1 MHLAFVWHF
10 HQPIYR
16 DPDSGEYILPWVNYH
31 AVKNYHQMARLA
43 EEADFPG
50 TYNFVPCLLEQ
61 VLDYAA
67 GTANDPFQ
75 AALEKDPGKL
85 TYAEVRLLS
94 RIVPGEAT
102 PRKLQELAVQALFS
116 RMLTPKRDR
125 EGLLQLRQDVLAD
138 LVPSYVRLHAK
149 GLAELTT
156 TPYYHPLLP
165 AVFDIGAADGE
176 ALPSLPFRYPEDGQS
191 QLLKGRTYF
200 EKVFGFA
207 PAGLWPSEG
216 GVSREVARAVAEA
229 GFGFALTD
237 ENVLWKSLPGP
248 HLAEDLYR
256 PYLAGALPLF
266 FRDRELSDLLSF
278 EYQRWP
284 ATSAVEDFV
293 AKLEAR
299 RRAGGEDSILVVV
312 LDGENP
318 WEYYPANGVPF
329 LRALYDRI
337 RGLEGF
343 TLTSLGGYLSGHPAA
358 EEIDLAPGTW
368 LGNFSKWVGHP
379 AKNAAWDL
387 LARARKACGWSEAMA
402 VAEGSDW
409 FWWYGEE
416 GKQEFDYL
424 FRAYLRKA
432 CREAGVKEIE

>member
-16 DPDSGEYILPWVNYH
+16 DPASGEYVLPWVNYH

-43 EEADFPG
+43 EEAEFPG

-67 GTANDPFQ
+67 GTAVDPYQ
-75 AALEKDPGKL
+75 AALEKDPSRL
-85 TYAEVRLLS
+85 TYADVRLLS
-94 RIVPGEAT
+94 LIVPGEAS

-116 RMLTPKRDR
+116 RLLTPKKDR
-125 EGLLQLRQDVLAD
+125 EGLLALRKEVLAD
-138 LVPSYVRLHAK
+138 LIPAYVRLRER

-165 AVFDIGAADGE
+165 AIFDISAAEGE
-176 ALPSLPFRYPEDGQS
+176 PRPARAFRHPEDGRT
-191 QLLKGRTYF
+191 QLAHGRAYF
-200 EKVFGFA
+200 EKVFGFP

-216 GVSREVARAVAEA
+216 GVSRDVARAVAEA

-237 ENVLWKSLPGP
+237 ENVLWKSLPPP
-248 HLAEDLYR
+248 HAPGDLFR
-256 PYLAGALPLF
+256 PYLAESLPVF

-278 EYQRWP
+278 EYQKWP

-299 RRAGGEDSILVVV
+299 RRAAAEDAILVVI

-329 LRALYDRI
+329 LRALYDRVK
-337 RGLEGF
+337 GLEGF
-343 TLTSLGGYLSGHPAA
+343 TLTSLGAYLQDHPAGR
-358 EEIDLAPGTW
+358 EIDLAPGTW
-368 LGNFSKWVGHP
+368 LGNFSKWLGHP

-387 LARARKACGWSEAMA
+387 LARTRQACGFTEAMA

-424 FRAYLRKA
+424 FKAYLRQA

>member
-10 HQPIYR
+10 HQPVYR
-16 DPDSGEYILPWVNYH
+16 EPDTGEYILPWVNYH

-43 EEADFPG
+43 EEAEFPG

-75 AALEKDPGKL
+75 ASLEKDPDRL
-85 TYAEVRLLS
+85 TYADVRLLS
-94 RIVPGEAT
+94 KIVPGEAH
-102 PRKLQELAVQALFS
+102 PRRLQELAVKALFS
-116 RMLTPKRDR
+116 GPLTPKRDR
-125 EGLLQLRQDVLAD
+125 EGLLELRKKILAD
-138 LVPSYVRLHAK
+138 LVPAYLRLHGR

-165 AVFDIGAADGE
+165 CIFDVRSAEGD
-176 ALPSLPFRYPEDGQS
+176 ALPALPFRHPEDGKI
-191 QLLKGRTYF
+191 QLAKGRDYF
-200 EKVFGFA
+200 RRIFGFE

-216 GVSREVARAVAEA
+216 GVSKDVARAASAA
-229 GFGFALTD
+229 GFRFALTD
-237 ENVLWKSLPGP
+237 ENVLWKSKAAPHAPG
-248 HLAEDLYR
+248 DLFK
-256 PYLAGALPLF
+256 PYLAESLAVF

-278 EYQRWP
+278 EYQKWP
-284 ATSAVEDFV
+284 AAAAVEDFI
-293 AKLEAR
+293 ARLELR
-299 RRAGGEDSILVVV
+299 RKAADDRSILVIV

-318 WEYYPANGVPF
+318 WEFYPGNGVAF

-337 RGLEGF
+337 KLHPGF
-343 TLTSLGGYLSGHPAA
+343 TLTSLEGYLAKEPART
-358 EEIDLAPGTW
+358 EIDISPGTW

-387 LARARKACGWSEAMA
+387 LAKARRACGFSEAMA

-416 GKQEFDYL
+416 GKEEFDYL
-424 FRAYLRKA
+424 FKAYIRKA
-432 CREAGVKEIE
+432 CRDAGVEEPE

>member
-1 MHLAFVWHF
+1 MHLSFVWHF
-10 HQPIYR
+10 HQPVYR
-16 DPDSGEYILPWVNYH
+16 DPANGEYVLPWVNYH

-43 EEADFPG
+43 EEAEFPG

-67 GTANDPFQ
+67 GTASDPTQ
-75 AALEKDPGKL
+75 AALEKDPSRL
-85 TYAEVRLLS
+85 TYADVRLLS
-94 RIVPGEAT
+94 RIVPGEAS

-116 RMLTPKRDR
+116 RVLTPKRDR
-125 EGLLQLRQDVLAD
+125 DGLLALRKEILTD
-138 LVPSYVRLHAK
+138 LIPAYVRLHDR

-165 AVFDIGAADGE
+165 AIFDIGAAE
-176 ALPSLPFRYPEDGQS
+176 SEPRPARAFRHPEDGRT
-191 QLLKGRTYF
+191 QLARGRAYF
-200 EKVFGFA
+200 EKVFGFP

-216 GVSREVARAVAEA
+216 GVSREVARAIAEA

-237 ENVLWKSLPGP
+237 ENILWQSLPQP
-248 HLAEDLYR
+248 HAPGDLFR
-256 PYLAGALPLF
+256 PYLAEALPIF

-299 RRAGGEDSILVVV
+299 RRGAAEEAILVII

-318 WEYYPANGVPF
+318 WEYYPGNGVPF
-329 LRALYDRI
+329 LRALYDRLK
-337 RGLEGF
+337 GLEGF
-343 TLTSLGGYLSGHPAA
+343 ALTSLGAYLKDHPAGR
-358 EEIDLAPGTW
+358 EIDLAPGTW
-368 LGNFSKWVGHP
+368 LGNFSKWLGHP

-387 LARARKACGWSEAMA
+387 LARAREACGFTEAMA

-424 FRAYLRKA
+424 FRAYLRTA

>member
-1 MHLAFVWHF
+1 VRVSFVWHF

-16 DPDSGEYILPWVNYH
+16 DPASGEYVLPWVNYH

-43 EEADFPG
+43 EEAGFPA

-61 VLDYAA
+61 LLDYTA
-67 GTANDPFQ
+67 GTADDPFQ
-75 AALEKDPGKL
+75 AALEKDPARL
-85 TYAEVRLLS
+85 TYADVRLLS
-94 RIVPGEAT
+94 RIVPGEAS

-116 RMLTPKRDR
+116 RLLTPKKDR
-125 EGLLQLRQDVLAD
+125 EGLLELRKEVLVD
-138 LVPSYVRLHAK
+138 LIPAYLRLRAQ
-149 GLAELTT
+149 GLAEFTT

-165 AVFDIGAADGE
+165 AVFDIRAVAGE
-176 ALPSLPFRYPEDGQS
+176 PLPSRPFRHPEDGKA
-191 QLLKGRTYF
+191 QLAKGRAYF

-216 GVSREVARAVAEA
+216 GISREVAQAVAGA

-248 HLAEDLYR
+248 HGSTDLFR
-256 PYLAGALPLF
+256 PYLAESLPVF

-278 EYQRWP
+278 QYQKWP
-284 ATSAVEDFV
+284 ATAAVEDFV
-293 AKLEAR
+293 ARLNDR
-299 RRAGGEDSILVVV
+299 RRTAGDDAIVVV
-312 LDGENP
+312 ILDGENP
-318 WEYYPANGVPF
+318 WEYYPGNGVPF
-329 LRALYDRI
+329 LRALYDR
-337 RGLEGF
+337 LLALSGF
-343 TLTSLGGYLSGHPAA
+343 NLTSLGQYLNEHPAGR
-358 EEIDLAPGTW
+358 EIDLAPGTW

-387 LARARKACGWSEAMA
+387 LARTRQACGWSDSLA

-416 GKQEFDYL
+416 DKQEFDYL

-432 CREAGVKEIE
+432 CREAGVKETE

>member
-10 HQPIYR
+10 HQPVYR
-16 DPDSGEYILPWVNYH
+16 DPANGEYVLPWVNYH

-43 EEADFPG
+43 EEAEFPG

-67 GTANDPFQ
+67 GTAVDPFQ
-75 AALEKDPGKL
+75 AALEKDPSRL
-85 TYAEVRLLS
+85 TYADVRLLS
-94 RIVPGEAT
+94 RIVPGEAA
-102 PRKLQELAVQALFS
+102 PRRLQELAVEALFS
-116 RMLTPKRDR
+116 RLLTPKRGR
-125 EGLLQLRQDVLAD
+125 EGLLELRREILAD
-138 LVPSYVRLHAK
+138 LIPSYVRLHDR

-165 AVFDIGAADGE
+165 AIFDIRAADGE
-176 ALPSLPFRYPEDGQS
+176 LPPGRPFRHPEDGQA
-191 QLLKGRTYF
+191 QLAMGRAYF
-200 EKVFGFA
+200 EKTFGFA

-229 GFGFALTD
+229 GFGLALTD
-237 ENVLWKSLPGP
+237 ENVLWRSLPRP
-248 HLAEDLYR
+248 HDPADLFR
-256 PYLAGALPLF
+256 PYLAESLPIF

-278 EYQRWP
+278 EYQKWP

-299 RRAGGEDSILVVV
+299 RCRATDDSILVVI

-329 LRALYDRI
+329 LRALYDRV
-337 RGLEGF
+337 RGLAGF
-343 TLTSLGGYLSGHPAA
+343 RLTSLGAYLKEHPACR
-358 EEIDLAPGTW
+358 EIDLAPGTW
-368 LGNFSKWVGHP
+368 LGNFSKWIGHP

-387 LARARKACGWSEAMA
+387 LARAREACGFTDALA

-424 FRAYLRKA
+424 FRAYIRQA
-432 CREAGVKEIE
+432 CREAGVKGIE

>member
-16 DPDSGEYILPWVNYH
+16 DPASGEYILPWVNVH

-43 EEADFPG
+43 EEAEFPG

-67 GTANDPFQ
+67 GTAVDPTQ
-75 AALEKDPGKL
+75 AALEKDPSRL
-85 TYAEVRLLS
+85 TYADVRLLS
-94 RIVPGEAT
+94 RIVPGEAS

-116 RMLTPKRDR
+116 RVLTPKKDR
-125 EGLLQLRQDVLAD
+125 EGLLALRKDVLAD
-138 LVPSYVRLHAK
+138 LIPAYVRLHER

-165 AVFDIGAADGE
+165 AIFDIGAAEGE
-176 ALPSLPFRYPEDGQS
+176 PRPARAFRHPEDGRT
-191 QLLKGRTYF
+191 QLAQGRAYF
-200 EKVFGFA
+200 EKVFGFP

-216 GVSREVARAVAEA
+216 GVSRDVARAVAEA

-237 ENVLWKSLPGP
+237 ENVLWKSLPHP
-248 HLAEDLYR
+248 HAPEDLFR
-256 PYLAGALPLF
+256 PYLAESLPVL

-278 EYQRWP
+278 EYQKWP

-299 RRAGGEDSILVVV
+299 RRTAAEDAILVVI

-329 LRALYDRI
+329 LRALYDRVK
-337 RGLEGF
+337 GLAGF
-343 TLTSLGGYLSGHPAA
+343 TLTSLGAYLKDHPAGR
-358 EEIDLAPGTW
+358 EIDLVPGTW
-368 LGNFSKWVGHP
+368 LGDFSKWLGHP

-387 LARARKACGWSEAMA
+387 LARTRDACGFTEAMA

-424 FRAYLRKA
+424 FKAYLRQA

>member
-16 DPDSGEYILPWVNYH
+16 DPASGEYVLPWVNYH

-43 EEADFPG
+43 EEAEFPG

-61 VLDYAA
+61 VLDYVA
-67 GTANDPFQ
+67 GTAADPTQ
-75 AALEKDPGKL
+75 AALEKDPSQL
-85 TYAEVRLLS
+85 TYADVRLLS
-94 RIVPGEAT
+94 RIVPGEAS

-116 RMLTPKRDR
+116 RALTPKKDR
-125 EGLLQLRQDVLAD
+125 EGLLALRKEILAD
-138 LVPSYVRLHAK
+138 LIPAYVRLHDR

-165 AVFDIGAADGE
+165 AIFDIGSADSE
-176 ALPSLPFRYPEDGQS
+176 PRPARAFRHPEDGRA
-191 QLLKGRTYF
+191 QLGRGRAYF
-200 EKVFGFA
+200 EKVFGFP

-216 GVSREVARAVAEA
+216 GVSQEVARAVAES

-237 ENVLWKSLPGP
+237 ENILWRSLPQP
-248 HLAEDLYR
+248 HTPGDLFQPYVAES
-256 PYLAGALPLF
+256 LPVF

-278 EYQRWP
+278 EYQKWP

-299 RRAGGEDSILVVV
+299 RRTAPEDAILVII

-329 LRALYDRI
+329 LRALYDRVK
-337 RGLEGF
+337 GLPGF
-343 TLTSLGGYLSGHPAA
+343 ALTSLGAYLKDRPAGR
-358 EEIDLAPGTW
+358 EIDLAPGTW
-368 LGNFSKWVGHP
+368 LGNFSKWLGHP
-379 AKNAAWDL
+379 AKNAAWDV
-387 LARARKACGWSEAMA
+387 LARVREACGFTEAMA

-416 GKQEFDYL
+416 GKEEFDYL
-424 FRAYLRKA
+424 FRAYLRTA

>member
-16 DPDSGEYILPWVNYH
+16 DPESGEYILPWVNYH

-67 GTANDPFQ
+67 GTARDPFQ
-75 AALEKDPGKL
+75 AALEKDPGRL
-85 TYAEVRLLS
+85 TYADVRLLS
-94 RIVPGEAT
+94 RIVPGEAQ

-116 RMLTPKRDR
+116 RNLTPKKDRD
-125 EGLLQLRQDVLAD
+125 GLLQLRKEVLAD
-138 LVPSYVRLHAK
+138 LVPSYVRLHAR

-165 AVFDIGAADGE
+165 AVFDIRSADGDC
-176 ALPSLPFRYPEDGQS
+176 LPNLPFSHPEDGQA
-191 QLLKGRTYF
+191 QLAKGRAYF

-216 GVSREVARAVAEA
+216 GVSREVTRAVAGA
-229 GFGFALTD
+229 GFGFAVTD
-237 ENVLWKSLPGP
+237 ENVLWKSLPGRHTP
-248 HLAEDLYR
+248 ADLYR
-256 PYLAGALPLF
+256 PYLNESLPLF

-278 EYQRWP
+278 EYQKWP

-293 AKLEAR
+293 ARLEAR
-299 RRAGGEDSILVVV
+299 RGAGDDRSILVIV

-329 LRALYDRI
+329 LRALYDRVQ
-337 RGLEGF
+337 GLQGF
-343 TLTSLGGYLSGHPAA
+343 TLTSLGGYLAREPARA
-358 EEIDLAPGTW
+358 ELDLVPGTW

-387 LARARKACGWSEAMA
+387 LAKTRQACGFSEAMA

-424 FRAYLRKA
+424 FKAYLRQA